1 MYYEII
7 ESLHNVGYNGQMLQ
21 ESEFVESLQK
31 GFVCEKFRNLI
42 INLTNL
48 IATLGK
54 LDDKITTQCDADTF
68 MIELSGFLKEL
79 GCSYDILVSDQVN
92 NRMQSVPSRY
102 LLLEYLI
109 GKFLSLV
116 YRLVSKDSSY

>member
-116 YRLVSKDSSY
+116 YRLVSNDSSY